1 MKKVLALVLAIA
13 MLLSFAACGEK
24 KEDPAV
30 SEKQEQPA
38 ATIKMCMKSSATTA
52 LGQGVQKWI
61 ELVNAMEGVNLKL
74 EFYPDAQLG
83 NETEMAEQIMMG
95 ENMCLISDAGT
106 LAQYAAPKL
115 AALDGPFLT
124 DDMYDYL
131 TIANTD
137 WFQARRAEYEAKGLY
152 IPEVY
157 FIFGQRH
164 LICKNAVK
172 TPADLKGKKIRSTS
186 APASIAVVEG
196 LGATATPLAYADMYT
211 SLSQGL
217 IDGAENPLAALYSTK
232 LYESAKYISL
242 TGHQTT
248 LSIFMMNKEVY
259 DKLTDVQKDAFIKCG
274 QQAQEYY
281 NYEVL
286 PKFTDDAIQSFKQEN
301 ITIIEDVDKA
311 AFREA
316 SLAVWDK
323 LGLKE
328 DHDLIVDQLAKLKK

>member
-1 MKKVLALVLAIA
+1 MKKVLAILLALA
-13 MLLSFAACGEK
+13 MVFSFAACGEK
-24 KEDPAV
+24 KEEVDPG
-30 SEKQEQPA
+30 KQEQPA

-83 NETEMAEQIMMG
+83 SETEMAEQIMMG

-131 TIANTD
+131 KIAGTD

-164 LICKNAVK
+164 LICKNPVK

-232 LYESAKYISL
+232 LYENAKYISL

-248 LSIFMMNKEVY
+248 LSIFMMNKDVY
-259 DKLTDVQKDAFIKCG
+259 DKLTDVQKEAFTKCG

-286 PKFTDDAIQSFKQEN
+286 PKFTDDAIDSFKKEN

-316 SLAVWDK
+316 SLAVWEK
-323 LGLKE
+323 LDLKA
-328 DHDLIVDQLAKLKK
+328 DHDLIVEQLAKIKK